1 MTNVET
7 INTKTRDAATA
18 QLRKLGIAKE
28 FYNKFIT
35 HHEGGFSVELGAAKK
50 FLEPPKTTKTKTA
63 KAKRDVKLDGVTR
76 REDTVSARARQLILE
91 GLANKDVFAKL
102 KEEFNLP
109 ETKKSYPAWYRS
121 ELRRQGKL
129 PS

>member
-1 MTNVET
+1 MTDVKT

-18 QLRKLGIAKE
+18 QLRKLGVTKE

-35 HHEGGFSVELGAAKK
+35 RHEGGFSVELGAAKK
-50 FLEPPKTTKTKTA
+50 FLEPAKTA
-63 KAKRDVKLDGVTR
+63 KTKRDVKRDGVTR

-91 GLANKDVFAKL
+91 GLANKDVFTKL
-102 KEEFNLP
+102 QEEFNLP

-129 PS
+129 PN